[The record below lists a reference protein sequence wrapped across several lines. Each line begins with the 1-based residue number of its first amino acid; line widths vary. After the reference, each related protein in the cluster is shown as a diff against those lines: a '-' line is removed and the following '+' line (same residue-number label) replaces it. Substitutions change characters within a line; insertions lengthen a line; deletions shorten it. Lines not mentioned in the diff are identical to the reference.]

1 MNVEKRSF
9 VGIDISKD
17 SFNAYWENCDKKYS
31 NDRKGWNMLLRE
43 APVNSIITMEATGN
57 YHYRLA
63 VYVRQKG
70 YYVKVFNPYKVRSFI
85 RSLPGHKSKTD
96 KIDARSIQRFAANE
110 ESRNLPFFELMPPKL
125 VRARVIVSLLNRI
138 TVFETA
144 CGNAK
149 HAHGLVVGKTDNL
162 LGVMSGLMDVYG
174 DYQSQLEGELCTL
187 ACELYPVQFR
197 LLKSITGIGA
207 KTAAV
212 LLVSVKDLGSFETS
226 GRLSSFVGL
235 VSRHY
240 ESGTSLNVNGSI
252 VKGGNAYLRGLLF
265 NCSKSAIQWNK
276 PCSDL
281 YHRLRAK
288 GCPHMVAVV
297 AVMHKLVKIA
307 WGVINSGEPFRNG
320 KKLALS

>member
-1 MNVEKRSF
+1 MKVDKRSF

-17 SFNAYWENCDKKYS
+17 TFNAHWENCDKKYS

-43 APVNSIITMEATGN
+43 APVNSVITMEATGN

-63 VYVRQKG
+63 AYAKQKG
-70 YYVKVFNPYKVRSFI
+70 YDVKVFNPYKVRSFI
-85 RSLPGHKSKTD
+85 KSLPGHKSKTD
-96 KIDARSIQRFAANE
+96 KTDARSIYRFATND
-110 ESRNLPFFELMPPKL
+110 ESRNLPFFELMSPKL
-125 VRARVIVSLLNRI
+125 VRARVIVSLLNRM
-138 TVFETA
+138 TVLKTA
-144 CGNAK
+144 CGNANK
-149 HAHGLVVGKTDNL
+149 SHGLVIGKADDL
-162 LGVMSGLMDVYG
+162 LGVMSGLADVCG
-174 DYQSQLEGELCTL
+174 DYQAQLEKEMCSL
-187 ACELYPVQFR
+187 ARYLYPEHFR
-197 LLKSITGIGA
+197 LLQTITGIGA

-212 LLVSVKDLGSFETS
+212 LLVSVKDLNSFETS
-226 GRLSSFVGL
+226 GCLSSFVGL

-252 VKGGNAYLRGLLF
+252 VKGGNAYLRSLLF
-265 NCSKSAIQWNK
+265 SCTKSAIQHNK

-288 GCPHMVAVV
+288 GTLHMVATV

-307 WGVINSGEPFRNG
+307 WGVAKSGEPFRNG